1 MQDGETAFRLEA
13 QFAVKTES
21 KVLRILPRP
30 GARANDPIRLNLA
43 GFEGRQ

>member
-21 KVLRILPRP
+21 KGSADSSVP
-30 GARANDPIRLNLA
+30 GARADDPIRLNLA